1 MQFQLDELKRMKTL
15 RLSRIAR
22 EETKYGL
29 LDSGATH
36 AMRGRKKGEATE
48 AYEKVRVTLAD
59 GQQVEMRMTE
69 SGVMV
74 MDEEAVEPIVPMS
87 PLAGHLGYTIH
98 WSQGRMKL
106 SHPHKG
112 DIKVTMCN
120 GCPQVPRKV
129 ALKIIQEIE
138 DGGRLKKAE
147 VSQEEEKWL
156 KELIQ
161 CHPVLKTLPAQVSE
175 KLAVKPSDS
184 LKGLPG
190 CNRRRRKVME
200 QAGFVAA
207 AVTALPWIAHC
218 N

>member
-1 MQFQLDELKRMKTL
+1 
-15 RLSRIAR
+15 
-22 EETKYGL
+22 
-29 LDSGATH
+29 
-36 AMRGRKKGEATE
+36 
-48 AYEKVRVTLAD
+48 
-59 GQQVEMRMTE
+59 MTE

-74 MDEEAVEPIVPMS
+74 MDEEAVEPIVPMNH
-87 PLAGHLGYTIH
+87 LAGHLGYTIH

-138 DGGRLKKAE
+138 DGGWLKKAE

-161 CHPVLKTLPAQVSE
+161 RHPVLKTLPEQVKE
-175 KLAVKPSDS
+175 KLVVKPSDS

-190 CNRRRRKVME
+190 CNRRRRKVIE
-200 QAGFVAA
+200 QEGFVVHLYAGSRDGYTLA
-207 AVTALPWIAHC
+207 RALQEAVATEEGFWRSTSFAKKKDQVTTCWQTMVHMLP
-218 N
+218 